1 MITSILMTNYENAD
15 GLNFEGVK
23 SGASNTVRGCRF
35 WNNSDDGL
43 DVYDNDSYLLVE
55 NCWAW
60 NQGYEEDGVSVAADG
75 NGFKLGPTTISAKS
89 TVLRKVINCIA
100 YHNQSWGYNQNGD
113 ALCNMELYNNI
124 AYNNSFG
131 SNWGGGF
138 NFNVDGVAYY
148 IKNNISYDDEP
159 EAATLGVK
167 TNVNH
172 NSWDGSVSVTNSDFV
187 SLDGSELALPR
198 KDDGSLPDI
207 NFLRLAAGS
216 DLIDAGVNV
225 GLAYT
230 GANPDLGPGE
240 VQNGTVIIPNP
251 TFISASIA
259 NVSPSLLTLTY
270 DITLNNS
277 VIPAASSFS
286 VIVNSQARTVNSVS
300 ISDKKVNLTL
310 SSAVKS
316 GETVT
321 VSYTKPTTNPLQAS
335 TGKEAATISAQKVTN
350 NVQAIIP
357 VYVSSVI
364 ENATPSVLEM
374 SYDQTL
380 ANIVPAA
387 SAFKVM
393 VNSSSRSISAVTVSG
408 TKVML
413 TLSSPVVYGNSV
425 TVAYTKPSANPLQT
439 SSGAQ
444 AATISAR
451 KVTNNIRS
459 AIPAF
464 VSASIENASPSVLS
478 MTYNLSLTNKVPAAS
493 AFKILVNS
501 TSRSVKSVAIS
512 GTQVLLTL
520 STPVVYGNTVTVSYT
535 KPSTNPLQTSAGTQA
550 ASISAQKVTNNVQNT
565 APVYV
570 SSVIENATPAILSM
584 TYNLV
589 LANKVPAASAFK
601 VLVNS
606 ISRSV
611 SSVAISGAQVLLTL
625 SSPVVYGNTV
635 TVSYTKPSL
644 NPLQTST
651 GVQVATIS
659 AQAVKNNTISPI
671 NEAPTE
677 SNQPPSVSISNPSK
691 GKKFFNPADIE
702 IEVIAADP
710 DGYIS
715 KVELFNGN
723 IKLAVLTTAPFLYTW
738 KGISEGTYQL
748 MAVATDNLNATDTTS
763 MVEFKVGEKTK
774 YDAASEIINLYP
786 NPNNGNFNIEFLDPD
801 KN

>member
-1 MITSILMTNYENAD
+1 MQVL
-15 GLNFEGVK
+15 
-23 SGASNTVRGCRF
+23 
-35 WNNSDDGL
+35 NNSDDGL
-43 DVYDNDSYLLVE
+43 DIYDNDSYLLVE

-75 NGFKLGPTTISAKS
+75 NGFELGPTTISARS
-89 TVLRKVINCIA
+89 TVLRKVVNCIS

-124 AYNNSFG
+124 SYNNSFG

-148 IKNNISYDDEP
+148 IKNNISYKDVP
-159 EAATLGVK
+159 EAVTLGIK

-172 NSWDGSVSVTNSDFV
+172 NSWDASVSVTNSDFV
-187 SLDGSELALPR
+187 SLDGSELSLPR

-230 GANPDLGPGE
+230 GANPGLGPGE
-240 VQNGTVIIPNP
+240 VQNGTVVIPNP

-316 GETVT
+316 GENVT
-321 VSYTKPTTNPLQAS
+321 VSYTKPATNPLQAS

-357 VYVSSVI
+357 AYVSSVI

-374 SYDQTL
+374 SYDQAL

-425 TVAYTKPSANPLQT
+425 TVAYTKPS
-439 SSGAQ
+439 
-444 AATISAR
+444 
-451 KVTNNIRS
+451 
-459 AIPAF
+459 
-464 VSASIENASPSVLS
+464 
-478 MTYNLSLTNKVPAAS
+478 
-493 AFKILVNS
+493 
-501 TSRSVKSVAIS
+501 
-512 GTQVLLTL
+512 
-520 STPVVYGNTVTVSYT
+520 
-535 KPSTNPLQTSAGTQA
+535 TNPLQTSAGGQA
-550 ASISAQKVTNNVQNT
+550 ASIAAQNVINNV
-565 APVYV
+565 AAAASPVYV
-570 SSVIENATPAILSM
+570 SSLIENATPSRPGN
-584 TYNLV
+584 NL
-589 LANKVPAASAFK
+589 
-601 VLVNS
+601 
-606 ISRSV
+606 
-611 SSVAISGAQVLLTL
+611 
-625 SSPVVYGNTV
+625 
-635 TVSYTKPSL
+635 
-644 NPLQTST
+644 
-651 GVQVATIS
+651 
-659 AQAVKNNTISPI
+659 
-671 NEAPTE
+671 
-677 SNQPPSVSISNPSK
+677 QPFTCI
-691 GKKFFNPADIE
+691 
-702 IEVIAADP
+702 
-710 DGYIS
+710 
-715 KVELFNGN
+715 
-723 IKLAVLTTAPFLYTW
+723 
-738 KGISEGTYQL
+738 Q
-748 MAVATDNLNATDTTS
+748 
-763 MVEFKVGEKTK
+763 
-774 YDAASEIINLYP
+774 
-786 NPNNGNFNIEFLDPD
+786 
-801 KN
+801 

>member
-1 MITSILMTNYENAD
+1 MSHITHGMDQY
-15 GLNFEGVK
+15 
-23 SGASNTVRGCRF
+23 
-35 WNNSDDGL
+35 
-43 DVYDNDSYLLVE
+43 
-55 NCWAW
+55 
-60 NQGYEEDGVSVAADG
+60 
-75 NGFKLGPTTISAKS
+75 
-89 TVLRKVINCIA
+89 
-100 YHNQSWGYNQNGD
+100 
-113 ALCNMELYNNI
+113 
-124 AYNNSFG
+124 
-131 SNWGGGF
+131 
-138 NFNVDGVAYY
+138 
-148 IKNNISYDDEP
+148 
-159 EAATLGVK
+159 
-167 TNVNH
+167 
-172 NSWDGSVSVTNSDFV
+172 SVTNADFV
-187 SLDGSELALPR
+187 SLDGSELISSTKRPTEVYRILT
-198 KDDGSLPDI
+198 
-207 NFLRLAAGS
+207 FLRLAEGS

-240 VQNGTVIIPNP
+240 FQNGTVIIPNP

-277 VIPAASSFS
+277 VIPAASSFI

-316 GETVT
+316 GENVT

-380 ANIVPAA
+380 ANIVPSA
-387 SAFKVM
+387 SAFKVL

-425 TVAYTKPSANPLQT
+425 TVAYTKPSASPLQT

-444 AATISAR
+444 AATISAQN
-451 KVTNNIRS
+451 VTNNIRS
-459 AIPAF
+459 AIPTF

-493 AFKILVNS
+493 AFKVLVNS

-535 KPSTNPLQTSAGTQA
+535 KPSTNPLQTSAGAQA

-651 GVQVATIS
+651 GVQAATIS

-786 NPNNGNFNIEFLDPD
+786 NPNNGNFNIEFLDPTKTEKSEIVISD
-801 KN
+801 LGGKQIYQETISAEETTKQFDLQNIRGGIYIMTVISKDIVVTKKIIIRQ